1 MTSASGTTTVRGS
14 AGGSGGGVGGRS
26 HRGRPRGGA
35 GAGAGATPVRIRGG
49 LIGVVQQLPT
59 ATVLLITV
67 GLLCVIGL
75 VMVGSASSVISISLY
90 GTPWAILMREMIWMA
105 VGAVALFLSIR
116 FDYRK
121 LRRLS
126 PLLLLVTFGLLFLV
140 LVPGIG
146 VHAEGSSRWIGF
158 GQIQLQPSELMKLA
172 LTIFAADF
180 IARRL
185 DAGSADRRI
194 MGPLLL
200 VTAAAGLLILAQPD
214 MGTAVVVG
222 CIALT
227 MLFVSGV
234 SIGPVLKLMAVL
246 LGGAVVVAVAS
257 PYRRERL
264 LSFLDPSAHGNGSG
278 YQVVQSLIG
287 LGSGHLLG
295 SGLGG
300 GQQKWGYLPN
310 AHTDFIF
317 SVIGEELGFVGA
329 VAVLLLLGTFVWFGI
344 RVATRSSDRFGGLLA
359 IGLVAW
365 VASETMINIGA
376 VVGVLPVTGIPL
388 PFISFGGSSLVLTL
402 VASGILINIARH
414 EKVPSGLG
422 GPVGLAR
429 HSSGWAS
436 EAGSRG
442 RGR

>member
-1 MTSASGTTTVRGS
+1 MMQKIGAGIGTGASASKGRSRPTSRTGIAATVR
-14 AGGSGGGVGGRS
+14 
-26 HRGRPRGGA
+26 
-35 GAGAGATPVRIRGG
+35 
-49 LIGVVQQLPT
+49 QMPT
-59 ATVLLITV
+59 ATLLLITV
-67 GLLCVIGL
+67 TLLCLFGL

-90 GTPWAILMREMIWMA
+90 GTPWAILVREAMWMA
-105 VGAVALFLSIR
+105 VGALVLFFTMR

-121 LRRLS
+121 WRRLS
-126 PLLLLVTFGLLFLV
+126 PILLLVTFGLLCIV
-140 LVPGIG
+140 LVPGLG
-146 VHAEGSSRWIGF
+146 LHVEGSSRWIGV
-158 GQIQLQPSELMKLA
+158 GQLRIQPSELMKLA

-200 VTAAAGLLILAQPD
+200 VTAAAGALILAQPD
-214 MGTAVVVG
+214 MGTAMVIG

-234 SIGPVLKLMAVL
+234 SIGPVLKLL
-246 LGGAVVVAVAS
+246 AVVVAGALVVAIAS

-300 GQQKWGYLPN
+300 GQQKWGFLPN

-317 SVIGEELGFVGA
+317 SVIGEELGFIGA
-329 VAVLLLLGTFVWFGI
+329 VAVLLLLGMFIWFGI
-344 RVATRSSDRFGGLLA
+344 RTATRSTDRFGGLLA

-365 VASETMINIGA
+365 VASETLINVGA
-376 VVGVLPVTGIPL
+376 VIGVLPVTGIPL
-388 PFISFGGSSLVLTL
+388 PFISFGGSSLVITM
-402 VASGILINIARH
+402 AAAGILINIARH
-414 EKVPSGLG
+414 EKTWRPHGTISVPRRGSERA
-422 GPVGLAR
+422 PVGSA
-429 HSSGWAS
+429 SG
-436 EAGSRG
+436 RG